1 MNWTNEK
8 ERLKSQTEFSV
19 EDLLKLVQILRC
31 PQGCEWDREQTHASL
46 RSCLLNEANEVAE
59 AIDENNA
66 VSLKEELGDLLFQV
80 IFHSAIAQEQ
90 GEFTLQ
96 DVVNEI
102 CKKMLFRHPHV
113 FAGEDKPDWDA
124 IKAAE
129 KALRAEGKW

>member
-1 MNWTNEK
+1 MNWTVEK
-8 ERLKSQTEFSV
+8 DRLNHLTTFTV
-19 EDLLKLVQILRC
+19 EDLLTLTKILRC
-31 PQGCEWDREQTHASL
+31 PEGCDWDREQTHASI
-46 RSCLLNEANEVAE
+46 RECVINEAAEVAE
-59 AIDENNA
+59 AIDANDA
-66 VSLKEELGDLLFQV
+66 VSMKEELGDLLFQV
-80 IFHSAIAQEQ
+80 IFHSAIAEEM

-113 FAGEDKPDWDA
+113 FAGEKKPDWNA

>member
-1 MNWTNEK
+1 MNWNIEK
-8 ERLKSQTEFSV
+8 ERLNSQTEFSV
-19 EDLLKLVQILRC
+19 EDLLKLVQILRS
-31 PQGCEWDREQTHASL
+31 PEGCEWDREQTHGSI
-46 RSCLLNEANEVAE
+46 RECLLNEANEVAE
-59 AIDENNA
+59 AIDENNP
-66 VSLKEELGDLLFQV
+66 VSMKEELGDLLFQV
-80 IFHSAIAQEQ
+80 IFHSAIAQEE

-113 FAGEDKPDWDA
+113 FAGTDKPDWDA